1 MLDRV
6 TKEKFR
12 DSLGFEDE
20 QLMTDNLF
28 ADFQREDV
36 IDEYGDI
43 VEIAPFVYEA
53 CEGVDQIKKKCNQ
66 KLDAYNEKNHSK

>member
-53 CEGVDQIKKKCNQ
+53 CESLEQIRKKCNQ

>member
-20 QLMTDNLF
+20 QLMTENLF
-28 ADFQREDV
+28 CDFQREDV

-43 VEIAPFVYEA
+43 VEVAPFVYEA
-53 CEGVDQIKKKCNQ
+53 CPDIETIRRKCNQ
-66 KLDAYNEKNHSK
+66 KL